1 MNKKKCEGF
10 KEQFINLN
18 ENELYEHIQTCESCR
33 IEYLEMQKLSEVLKT
48 VKPYYIK
55 KQNIIKTF
63 KTAAIL
69 TLTIFTGFM
78 ATYLTGTYHQ
88 NNLSFDDLGFP
99 TDEYGFILVD

>member
-48 VKPYYIK
+48 VKP
-55 KQNIIKTF
+55 
-63 KTAAIL
+63 
-69 TLTIFTGFM
+69 
-78 ATYLTGTYHQ
+78 
-88 NNLSFDDLGFP
+88 
-99 TDEYGFILVD
+99 